1 MNIPEHFTDLLS
13 WEKKSFAHLALVLR
27 DGTPQ
32 CTPLW
37 FDYDGTHVIINSALG
52 RVKDKAMRRTPH
64 VALAISDPDN
74 SYRYIQIRGK
84 VVEITEQDAREIIDH
99 LSEKYRGAAY
109 DHKENETRVTYK
121 ILPESFQTMG

>member
-1 MNIPEHFTDLLS
+1 MSIPENFGDLLS

-64 VALAISDPDN
+64 VALVISDPDN
-74 SYRYIQIRGK
+74 PYRYIQIRGK
-84 VVEITEQDAREIIDH
+84 VVEITEEGGREIIDH
-99 LSEKYRGAAY
+99 LSEKYRGATY
-109 DHKENETRVTYK
+109 NHKENEKRVTYK
-121 ILPESFQTMG
+121 ILPGSFQTFG

>member
-1 MNIPEHFTDLLS
+1 MIPESAADLMS
-13 WEKKSFAHLALVLR
+13 WEKRAFAHLALTLA

-52 RVKDKAMRRTPH
+52 RVKDRAMRRTPS

-74 SYRYIQIRGK
+74 PYRYIQIRGK
-84 VVEITEQDAREIIDH
+84 VIDIAEQGAYEMIDH
-99 LSEKYRGAAY
+99 LSDKYRGKPY
-109 DHKENETRVTYK
+109 DHTEGEVRVTYR
-121 ILPESFQTMG
+121 ILPESVQPKG